1 MLLALLQLPL
11 QSYSRFVKPNGLAGE
26 EDRGGVGVTYFAKQ
40 IIRSFLF
47 PWFKFLGFPPPSAG
61 CGRRW
66 SNSHQKDKPLFS
78 IFSVSGTSLSTFC
91 VQQFTDSPTESDR
104 EGCEVYCY
112 PYIWLCTKYL
122 TSLSLNFFI
131 C

>member
-1 MLLALLQLPL
+1 MLLALLQGTL
-11 QSYSRFVKPNGLAGE
+11 QSYSRFLKPSGLAGE
-26 EDRGGVGVTYFAKQ
+26 EARGVTYFAWQ

-47 PWFKFLGFPPPSAG
+47 PWFRFLGFPPPSAG

-78 IFSVSGTSLSTFC
+78 ISFVSGTSLSTFY

-112 PYIWLCTKYL
+112 PYIWLCTHYL